1 MDLLNANE
9 IDAGGG
15 YITDRGSWVNGFQET
30 VDGKLFNG
38 YAINDIVHTDKAVY
52 MSLVDENTTNPD
64 TDTSG
69 TWRKFLDKAAVM
81 DWIKSKQPFVGSDGY
96 WWVWDAVKGTMVKT
110 DTLARGGEYLVD
122 LTDNDCDFVM
132 TAGTGDPADIF
143 EEDDCNLNIN
153 A

>member
-15 YITDRGSWVNGFQET
+15 YITDRGSWVNGFKET

-69 TWRKFLDKAAVM
+69 SWRKFLDKAAVM

-96 WWVWDAVKGTMVKT
+96 WWVWDAAKDTMVKT

-122 LTDNDCDFVM
+122 LTDDDCDFVM

>member
-1 MDLLNANE
+1 MELKPNEFDL
-9 IDAGGG
+9 GGG
-15 YITDRGSWVNGFQET
+15 YIKDRGSWVEGFKET
-30 VDGKLFNG
+30 SDEIEYVG

-96 WWVWDAVKGTMVKT
+96 WWVWDASNGAMVKT

-122 LTDNDCDFVM
+122 LTDDDCDFVM

-143 EEDDCNLNIN
+143 TEDDCNLNIN

>member
-1 MDLLNANE
+1 MELKPNEFDL
-9 IDAGGG
+9 GGG
-15 YITDRGSWVNGFQET
+15 YIKDRGTWVEGFKET
-30 VDGKLFNG
+30 SDEIEYVG

-52 MSLVDENTTNPD
+52 LSLVDENTTNPD

-69 TWRKFLDKAAVM
+69 SWRKFLDKAAVM
-81 DWIKSKQPFVGSDGY
+81 DWIKTKQPFVGSDGY
-96 WWVWDAVKGTMVKT
+96 WWVWDSEKGAMAKT

-122 LTDNDCDFVM
+122 LTDDDCDFVM

-143 EEDDCNLNIN
+143 TEDDCNLNIN